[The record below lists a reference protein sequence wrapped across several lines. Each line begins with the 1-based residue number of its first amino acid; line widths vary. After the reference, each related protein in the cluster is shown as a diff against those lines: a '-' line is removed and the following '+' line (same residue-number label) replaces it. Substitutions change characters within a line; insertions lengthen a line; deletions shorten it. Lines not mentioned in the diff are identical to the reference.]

1 MKLWEVIKALEEN
14 SKKVF
19 EVEGS
24 PSHRIG
30 FSDEGTLSWL
40 NPYGEDN
47 CDFSIA
53 TYDNNKYGSDNIH
66 TDWQEVKQP
75 VPWQEAIEAW
85 KDGKTI
91 YSYNPQNHNS
101 YPKDKQILTICSEE
115 IANFEWYI
123 EEDKAHVE

>member
-66 TDWQEVKQP
+66 TDWQEVKKFIQKMLSP
-75 VPWQEAIEAW
+75 EIEGRQINLFELLMEEAR
-85 KDGKTI
+85 
-91 YSYNPQNHNS
+91 
-101 YPKDKQILTICSEE
+101 
-115 IANFEWYI
+115 
-123 EEDKAHVE
+123 